1 MEASVI
7 ALVKKQACWDVN
19 LGLTVLSSMAQ
30 QLPVGIKQ
38 LVEDVEMTSFIVLVE
53 RYKAKDQVR
62 TVIYN

>member
-1 MEASVI
+1 M
-7 ALVKKQACWDVN
+7 N

-38 LVEDVEMTSFIVLVE
+38 LVEDVEMTFFIVLVE
-53 RYKAKDQVR
+53 RYKAKDQVG